1 MIVPLFCLAPG
12 APPRDDLGDATEGH
26 GEDEEGKRGEDEDEA
41 GEVEEE
47 EDDAAAGESASP
59 NTSSSAT
66 SLGESTQ
73 LVLDDAAT
81 FGLVSDSAQS
91 RFEQM
96 QQIIDEGLT
105 LPNQAAPSRERR
117 YAHWPE
123 LEHARVCWL
132 AITLKMWHKCGANLP
147 VKAYGHRGPF
157 EDPLWFK
164 IILATRS
171 VIVGSAPPIPPTASA

>member
-1 MIVPLFCLAPG
+1 MIVPMLAS
-12 APPRDDLGDATEGH
+12 R
-26 GEDEEGKRGEDEDEA
+26 

-47 EDDAAAGESASP
+47 EQDAATGENASH
-59 NTSSSAT
+59 NTSSAAP
-66 SLGESTQ
+66 SLGEIVQ
-73 LVLDDAAT
+73 LVLVDAAT

-123 LEHARVCWL
+123 LEHARV
-132 AITLKMWHKCGANLP
+132 
-147 VKAYGHRGPF
+147 
-157 EDPLWFK
+157 
-164 IILATRS
+164 
-171 VIVGSAPPIPPTASA
+171 